1 MDNNN
6 GRSYDKLISYVK
18 TKILNKEFVVGDKL
32 PSERDLAA
40 KLEISRNSVREGIR
54 ILDRMGVIYS
64 QHGAGNYISSQ
75 FDRTMTEVMS
85 MMYVL
90 KGMNMEEIT
99 DFRFGLE
106 YGAVNLAVENATD
119 NQKKLMLDLLKDM
132 EQADTEQERAKKD
145 KRLHYL
151 IVESSEN
158 TYIIST
164 FNALNHI
171 MENYVPEMRE
181 KIFIGMKTEEELAS
195 SHRKIV
201 NGIVNGN
208 LEEALEGLFNHF
220 KYIRQFIEV
229 ELEL

>member
-1 MDNNN
+1 MDRNNS
-6 GRSYDKLISYVK
+6 RSYDKLISYVK
-18 TKILNKEFVVGDKL
+18 EKILNKEFVVGDKL
-32 PSERDLAA
+32 PSERDLAT

-106 YGAVNLAVENATD
+106 YGAVNLAVKNATD
-119 NQKKLMLDLLKDM
+119 EQKKKMLELLNDIEK
-132 EQADTEQERAKKD
+132 ADTEQERAKKD
-145 KRLHYL
+145 KTLHYL
-151 IVESSEN
+151 LIEASEN

-171 MENYVPEMRE
+171 MEKYVPEMRE
-181 KIFIGMKTEEELAS
+181 KIFKGMETEEQLAI
-195 SHRKIV
+195 SHR
-201 NGIVNGN
+201 N
-208 LEEALEGLFNHF
+208 LVEGVVEGDLSKALEGLFNHF

-229 ELEL
+229 ELDN